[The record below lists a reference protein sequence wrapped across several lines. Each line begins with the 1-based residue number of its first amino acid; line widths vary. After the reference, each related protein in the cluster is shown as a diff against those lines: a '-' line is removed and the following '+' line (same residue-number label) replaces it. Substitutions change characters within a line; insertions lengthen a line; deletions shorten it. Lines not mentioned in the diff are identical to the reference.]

1 VLRAIAVLAA
11 VVALAGCAARPVARP
26 AQAPSGPLPD
36 AADTRAA
43 GAARRTAL
51 RGLRAWAR
59 LQYESP
65 EETHRAKQ
73 LLVAE
78 RPDRLRLEVFSPLG
92 TVFVLTAADGALA
105 AYDRDSATVY
115 RGADSAENLRRY
127 TDVALPVQAA
137 VDLLLGT
144 PPLGA
149 AAASTVSADGSA
161 IRLRAD
167 GDDGAEV
174 IWLSPELDPLRY
186 ETQDVDGRVRL
197 RATFDGWTA
206 IDGVR
211 VPTQVG
217 FEMPD
222 TQRRLAVALRDIE
235 VNPTL
240 PPAVFAL
247 VTPADSREVQL
258 DAGSP

>member
-1 VLRAIAVLAA
+1 MRRAIAVLAA
-11 VVALAGCAARPVARP
+11 VVALTGCTARP
-26 AQAPSGPLPD
+26 APPPAREPTGPLPE
-36 AADTRAA
+36 AADIRAA
-43 GAARRTAL
+43 VAARRTAL

-65 EETHRAKQ
+65 EEAHRAKQ

-78 RPDRLRLEVFSPLG
+78 RPDRLRLEVFSPFG

-115 RGADSAENLRRY
+115 RGTDSADNLRRY
-127 TDVALPVQAA
+127 TDVALPVQGA

-144 PPLGA
+144 PPLDPA
-149 AAASTVSADGSA
+149 AVSTVSVDGNA

-167 GDDGAEV
+167 RRDGAEV

-186 ETQDVDGRVRL
+186 ETQDADGRVRL
-197 RATFDGWTA
+197 RATFGGWTA

-217 FEMPD
+217 FEMPAS
-222 TQRRLAVALRDIE
+222 QRRLAVTLRDIE
-235 VNPTL
+235 VNPSL
-240 PPAVFAL
+240 PATVFAL

-258 DAGSP
+258 EGGSP